1 MEHGKQF
8 MDAAK
13 TAALAVSS
21 ADSSLSTVQ
30 ATRTRIGVNGFCGD
44 SDGFSFYTWLDQMEY
59 VITQEVART
68 NPEYTHREDE
78 LIDVAEQY
86 LAREHTLPPIFQM
99 LNQRIA
105 GQKNIEVWLNYNRWK
120 REKEVAR
127 TLAANTI
134 EGQQQTQ

>member
-21 ADSSLSTVQ
+21 ASSENFEL
-30 ATRTRIGVNGFCGD
+30 TRIGVNGLCGD
-44 SDGFSFYTWLDQMEY
+44 SDNFNFYTWLDQMEY

-68 NPEYTHREDE
+68 NPEYTLREDE

-134 EGQQQTQ
+134 EGQQG